1 MQSVFLYRFFDE
13 AKLFSAF
20 YLAIE
25 PARFAQIAPAFYF
38 VVFHFSKYT
47 LVNYQAWISLAKI
60 HYFLRS
66 AQTHRRQSAATV
78 AGVALARG
86 RSLFFPCWQAA
97 NDSSMSRRCIVC
109 CRQTMVCCRQT
120 VVCSHQ
126 TMVCCHQTIA
136 GGCILIH
143 YQTIQV
149 YKSQR
154 LQGRLQSFPRRRKRL
169 PSPILCPRS

>member
-66 AQTHRRQSAATV
+66 AQTPRRQSAATV
-78 AGVALARG
+78 AGVAFARG
-86 RSLFFPCWQAA
+86 RSLFFSC
-97 NDSSMSRRCIVC
+97 
-109 CRQTMVCCRQT
+109 
-120 VVCSHQ
+120 
-126 TMVCCHQTIA
+126 
-136 GGCILIH
+136 
-143 YQTIQV
+143 
-149 YKSQR
+149 
-154 LQGRLQSFPRRRKRL
+154 
-169 PSPILCPRS
+169 

>member
-60 HYFLRS
+60 PYFLRS

-86 RSLFFPCWQAA
+86 RSLFFLADRPPTTRQCRDAA
-97 NDSSMSRRCIVC
+97 SFAAAKQWFAAAKRWFAPTKRWFAATKRSLVAVFS
-109 CRQTMVCCRQT
+109 
-120 VVCSHQ
+120 
-126 TMVCCHQTIA
+126 
-136 GGCILIH
+136 IH

-149 YKSQR
+149 HKSQR
-154 LQGRLQSFPRRRKRL
+154 LQGRLQPFPRRRRRL
-169 PSPILCPRS
+169 SSPILCPRS